1 MRSCERKSTFF
12 ITTSWFQ
19 EVISSKEDCMQ
30 ESRRGFLKKAAV
42 AGTVAA
48 VGAVSATASSATS
61 TYSSN
66 GVVIGKSPKKEITY
80 KKTKAWDDF
89 YRSAL

>member
-1 MRSCERKSTFF
+1 
-12 ITTSWFQ
+12 
-19 EVISSKEDCMQ
+19 MQ
-30 ESRRGFLKKAAV
+30 ENRRGFLKKAAV

-48 VGAVSATASSATS
+48 VGAVNATALSVTS

-66 GVVIGKSPKKEITY
+66 GVVVGKSRKKEITY